1 MSTSTVEDLFNIQE
15 GVGEEPIVA
24 KKEKARG
31 KKKPTTTE
39 DPTTTTTANDVEEK
53 RAEIIRAIEDDEF
66 KCSLPRARKA
76 SAKVIGDLYSDLQ
89 KLRSDRANMVLTDL
103 LISRVSDL
111 LGGLEAIESSEELEK
126 ELSKDEMLRRDVCSL
141 IQYVSPYIPYLGLV
155 TGGGTV
161 FKHIYKKQTSTVVER
176 K

>member
-1 MSTSTVEDLFNIQE
+1 MSTSAVEDLFTIREGAGE
-15 GVGEEPIVA
+15 GVGEELTVVTPP
-24 KKEKARG
+24 G
-31 KKKPTTTE
+31 KKKSRKVS
-39 DPTTTTTANDVEEK
+39 TTAEKPVDDNLEEK
-53 RAEIIRAIEDDEF
+53 REELIRAIEDDEF
-66 KCSLPRARKA
+66 KCSLPKVKKA

-111 LGGLEAIESSEELEK
+111 LGGFEAIESSEELEK

-141 IQYVSPYIPYLGLV
+141 IQYISPYIPYLGLV

-161 FKHIYKKQTSTVVER
+161 FKHIYKKQTSAE
-176 K
+176 

>member
-1 MSTSTVEDLFNIQE
+1 MSTSTVEDLFTIQE
-15 GVGEEPIVA
+15 GGKEKPA
-24 KKEKARG
+24 TPKKEKGKG
-31 KKKPTTTE
+31 KKEPTAAAE
-39 DPTTTTTANDVEEK
+39 EPATATDVEEK
-53 RAEIIRAIEDDEF
+53 RAELIRAIEDDEF
-66 KCSLPRARKA
+66 KCSLPKVKKA

-111 LGGLEAIESSEELEK
+111 LGGFEAIESSEELEK

-141 IQYVSPYIPYLGLV
+141 IQYISPYIPYLGLV

-161 FKHIYKKQTSTVVER
+161 FKHIYKKQTSAGEER